1 MCFENKNKIKTPAVS
16 RTAVHIGWHR
26 LRNTILGRFGN
37 DNGDGN
43 KNVNDYARAAHFF
56 VHFLPSPHDYD
67 VKFPQAT
74 FYNYGGGKNN
84 KTNFSFSF

>member
-1 MCFENKNKIKTPAVS
+1 MRIKTKSKLLQSHA
-16 RTAVHIGWHR
+16 RLFILDGTAFAS
-26 LRNTILGRFGN
+26 ILGSFGN

-43 KNVNDYARAAHFF
+43 KNVNDYARAAHFS